1 MHEARPVRWFVGQEG
16 EPPREG
22 SDVVL
27 RLMKRDVE
35 STLALPKE
43 SSDSTSLKEEIPWYF
58 AAEVMDYARVMK
70 GGEDYMQ
77 SQFDREKNDLEV
89 QEKEDELMFGEET
102 QWTQRA
108 INAIADAKE
117 RIRGIGNPPTR
128 VPTKSD
134 EKRPVRSPIVF
145 SDEKD
150 TPEFYRITQATK
162 SGQSI
167 GFGFSKDEGRIV
179 PSTIDTDREADSSS
193 NSVMRNSIPPTSRT
207 SLGLH
212 HTSVTTFYFYQA
224 LLHYYLAP
232 LDIRI
237 LKAAF
242 GDYAV
247 FPSSILPR
255 VERVSTGHIVDDDLR
270 KRAKYLAHLPYG
282 CEVGFLECDWTDI
295 VPPNV
300 LQSFS
305 SELERRRKR
314 NREKEMREE
323 KERMRAE
330 KVEEDKKWAAI
341 RRRRPS
347 IPDDSGGVPVESDP
361 ALSHGESLPV
371 DIATAASPPWT
382 RKRTG
387 FTSLASPSISP
398 SGPKTVWGTAA
409 IASSDSPP
417 LQATIVPEAQEND
430 GWLQGWEQDL
440 LQEEDLVTQV
450 QQASF
455 GEKASTPAGQRKK
468 KNKKITLMST
478 NGRRA
483 A

>member
-1 MHEARPVRWFVGQEG
+1 MHEARPVRWFVGQEE
-16 EPPREG
+16 EPPQEG

-43 SSDSTSLKEEIPWYF
+43 SVDSTSLMEEIPWYF
-58 AAEVMDYARVMK
+58 AAEVMDYAHVMK
-70 GGEDYMQ
+70 GSEDYMQ
-77 SQFDREKNDLEV
+77 SQYDREMNDLEV

-102 QWTQRA
+102 QWTQKA
-108 INAIADAKE
+108 INVITEAKE

-128 VPTKSD
+128 IPTKSE

-150 TPEFYRITQATK
+150 TPEFYRITQAAK
-162 SGQSI
+162 SGQSL
-167 GFGFSKDEGRIV
+167 GFGFSKDEARIA
-179 PSTIDTDREADSSS
+179 PTKIETDQQTDRSS
-193 NSVMRNSIPPTSRT
+193 NSIKRDNLPPTSRV

-212 HTSVTTFYFYQA
+212 NSSVTTFYFYQA

-247 FPSSILPR
+247 LPSSILPR

-300 LQSFS
+300 LQNFS
-305 SELERRRKR
+305 LELERRRKR

-347 IPDDSGGVPVESDP
+347 IPDDSGAVTTGSGPD
-361 ALSHGESLPV
+361 LSHRESLPV
-371 DIATAASPPWT
+371 DIATASSPPWT

-387 FTSLASPSISP
+387 FTSLASPSTSP

-409 IASSDSPP
+409 IAPSDSPP
-417 LQATIVPEAQEND
+417 LQATILPEPQEND

-440 LQEEDLVTQV
+440 LREEELITQV
-450 QQASF
+450 QQASL
-455 GEKASTPAGQRKK
+455 GEKASTPAGQKKK